1 MTKNELDVS
10 MNKLSIAQDLYNNAE
25 HTKNV
30 YDSFKGFVREA
41 IGKAGR
47 FEIRTVCCYPVE
59 IPLTDDVKRALD
71 IIEDVLRR
79 QAEEASKAFEE
90 FKGI

>member
-10 MNKLSIAQDLYNNAE
+10 MSRLYIAQDLYNNTV
-25 HTKNV
+25 HTRST
-30 YDSFKGFVREA
+30 YDSFKGIVRDSIMET
-41 IGKAGR
+41 GR
-47 FEIRTVCCYPVE
+47 FEIRPVNCYSVE

-90 FKGI
+90 FK